1 MKERVAVLACIF
13 LLAAARAKAGSF
25 DSAKVVSEADWSKL
39 VAVTV
44 TMGEY
49 RFDPPEVRF
58 TAGVPYKLTILNSGK
73 AKHYFVSEGF
83 FKGMALRKV
92 ETGDGEIKAPYLTAV
107 EVFPGSS
114 VDLYF
119 VPVEKGA
126 YGLTCTIKGH
136 AEKGMEGK
144 IIVE

>member
-1 MKERVAVLACIF
+1 MKEKVAVLASIV
-13 LLAAARAKAGSF
+13 LLTAARAQAGSF
-25 DSAKVVSEADWSKL
+25 DSARVVSEADWSKL
-39 VAVTV
+39 VTVTV
-44 TMGEY
+44 TMGEF

-58 TAGVPYKLTILNSGK
+58 TAGVPYKLTITNSGK

-107 EVFPGSS
+107 EVFPGRS

-119 VPVEKGA
+119 VPVEKGTF
-126 YGLTCTIKGH
+126 GLTCTIKGH

-144 IIVE
+144 ILVE